1 MELLGAYSGAETKRL
16 LTEHPDTALLLLD
29 VVMEEDTTGL
39 EVVKY
44 IREVLQNRFVRII
57 MRTGQPGRAP
67 ERQVTIEYDINDYK
81 EKPN

>member
-1 MELLGAYSGAETKRL
+1 MTRMVLDGFSFRGQEFGIIGAYSGAETKRL

-44 IREVLQNRFVRII
+44 IRRVLQNRFVRII
-57 MRTGQPGRAP
+57 MRTGQPGRA
-67 ERQVTIEYDINDYK
+67 
-81 EKPN
+81 